1 MRLRYQKYVPDNGA
15 VKGFGGLLMTPRLAR
30 VVHRSAREAAMAIA
44 IQAAAS
50 EARATGAKI
59 APGHV
64 TETFGN
70 LRRRGYVEQGVG
82 YPGAIRRAVRLEAT
96 GTYVPGDRDE
106 RGVAY
111 NVKSDPIVLE
121 AGSKHEEG
129 TKMKRPALR
138 VMYRG
143 LKKWGETVGG
153 VRVTRGAK
161 PSAKKG

>member
-1 MRLRYQKYVPDNGA
+1 MRVRYQKYVPDNGK
-15 VKGFGGLLMTPRLAR
+15 VKGFGGLLMDPRLSR
-30 VVHRSAREAAMAIA
+30 VMHRTAREAAMAIA

-50 EARATGAKI
+50 EAVATNAKI

-64 TETFGN
+64 TDTFSN
-70 LRRRGYVEQGVG
+70 LRRRGYVETGVG
-82 YPGAIRRAVRLEAT
+82 YPGAVRRAVRLEVT
-96 GTYVPGDRDE
+96 GSYAPGERDE

-111 NVKSDPIVLE
+111 DVKSDPIVLE
-121 AGSKHEEG
+121 AGSRYEEG

-161 PSAKKG
+161 PSVRKG